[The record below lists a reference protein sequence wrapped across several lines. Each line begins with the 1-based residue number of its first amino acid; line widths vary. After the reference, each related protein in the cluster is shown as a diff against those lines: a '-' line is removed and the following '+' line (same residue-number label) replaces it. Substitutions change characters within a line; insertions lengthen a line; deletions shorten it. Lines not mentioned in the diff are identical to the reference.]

1 METSKV
7 IIVEKGRN
15 IVLEYW
21 NNNHVCKVDVLD
33 IHYTGERETTNYIEL
48 NFYTAK
54 SLSNNLFKVIYS
66 KISRKF
72 ILREYELVNEYNVD

>member
-7 IIVEKGRN
+7 IIVEKARN

-21 NNNHVCKVDVLD
+21 NNNYICKVDILD

-48 NFYTAK
+48 NFYTGK